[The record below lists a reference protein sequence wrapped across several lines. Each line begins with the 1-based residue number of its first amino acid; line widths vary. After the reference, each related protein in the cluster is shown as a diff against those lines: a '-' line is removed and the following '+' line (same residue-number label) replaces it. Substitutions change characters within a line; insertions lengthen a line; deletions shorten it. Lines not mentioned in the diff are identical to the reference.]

1 VVLVGCAAASGAG
14 AHVVTPVRELIDGLA
29 RLAVGVGV
37 DVQQGQDVVVMAHD
51 VEHAPIVRAVAEAA
65 YSRGARFVS
74 AVYWDQHIKRSRLLH
89 APEQTLT
96 FVPDWFDGIIT
107 EAAARRSAIVSVV
120 GDPSPNLLD
129 DIPGERAALDTM
141 PTTAKAIEI
150 LSRGDVAWTVV
161 PGVSPGVA
169 RTVLGEPDVDRLWRI
184 LVPLLRLDA
193 DDPER
198 AWSEHIAGLVTR
210 AALLDAHRFSAVRFR
225 GGGTDLTVGLLDRAR
240 WTSCAMNTR
249 WGHRTVINLP
259 TEEVFTTPD
268 YRRTE
273 GVVHAT
279 RPMEL
284 TAGGRVEHLVL
295 EFEQGRVTEVRATR
309 GAELVRAQMAS
320 DPGAAFLGE
329 IALVDGSSPVPRT
342 GVVFHNVLIDE
353 NATSHIAWG
362 DAYTSTVPDLPA
374 DAEAQ
379 RALGFNRSGIHQDA
393 MIGGPEVDVH
403 GLTTTGAEIPIIAR
417 DQWVLEAPA

>member
-1 VVLVGCAAASGAG
+1 MRDLV
-14 AHVVTPVRELIDGLA
+14 DGLA

-37 DVQQGQDVVVMAHD
+37 DVQEGQDLVVVAHD

-65 YSRGARFVS
+65 YRRGARFVS
-74 AVYWDQHIKRSRLLH
+74 VMYWDQHVKRSRLLH
-89 APEQTLT
+89 APDETLT
-96 FVPDWFDGIIT
+96 FVPDWFDGILV

-120 GDPSPNLLD
+120 GDPSPELMD
-129 DIPGERAALDTM
+129 DIPAERAALDTM
-141 PTTAKAIEI
+141 PTTPKGVEI

-161 PGVSPGVA
+161 PGLSPGVA
-169 RTVLGEPDVDRLWRI
+169 STVLGEPDVERLWR
-184 LVPLLRLDA
+184 VVAPLLRLDA
-193 DDPER
+193 DDPEQ
-198 AWSEHIAGLVTR
+198 AWSEHIAGLVAR

-225 GGGTDLTVGLLDRAR
+225 GGGTDLTVGLLDRAY
-240 WTSCAMNTR
+240 WTSSAMTTS
-249 WGHRTVINLP
+249 WGHRMVINLP

-273 GVVHAT
+273 GLVRAT

-284 TAGGRVEHLVL
+284 TAGGRVVDLVL
-295 EFEQGRVTEVRATR
+295 RFEQGRVTDVRATR

-329 IALVDGSSPVPRT
+329 IALVDGSSPVART

-379 RALGFNRSGIHQDA
+379 RALGFNRSGTHQDA
-393 MIGGPEVDVH
+393 MIGGPDVDVH
-403 GLTTTGAEIPIIAR
+403 GLTGTGAEVPIIVR
-417 DQWVLEAPA
+417 DRWVLEAPERRTPLRSGELPYDG

>member
-1 VVLVGCAAASGAG
+1 VTAVCDLV
-14 AHVVTPVRELIDGLA
+14 DGLA
-29 RLAVGVGV
+29 KLAVGVGV
-37 DVQQGQDVVVMAHD
+37 DVQQGQDVVVIAHD

-65 YSRGARFVS
+65 YGRGARFVS
-74 AVYWDQHIKRSRLLH
+74 ALYWDQHVKRSRLLH
-89 APEQTLT
+89 APVETLT
-96 FVPDWFDGIIT
+96 FVPDWFDGVIT
-107 EAAARRSAIVSVV
+107 EAAARRSAIVSVI

-141 PTTAKAIEI
+141 PTTPKGMAI

-161 PGVSPGVA
+161 PGASAGVA
-169 RTVLGEPDVDRLWRI
+169 RTVLGEPDVERLWSI
-184 LVPLLRLDA
+184 LGPLLRLDA

-198 AWSEHIAGLVTR
+198 AWSEHIARLVAR
-210 AALLDAHRFSAVRFR
+210 AAVLDAHHFSAIRFR
-225 GGGTDLTVGLLDRAR
+225 GGGTDLTVGLLDRAH
-240 WTSCAMNTR
+240 WTSCAMDTR

-273 GVVHAT
+273 GVVRAT

-284 TAGGRVEHLVL
+284 TAGGRVEGLVL
-295 EFEQGRVTEVRATR
+295 KFERGHVTEVRATR

-320 DPGAAFLGE
+320 DPGAASLGE
-329 IALVDGSSPVPRT
+329 IALVDGSSPVART

-353 NATSHIAWG
+353 NATSHVAWG
-362 DAYTSTVPDLPA
+362 DAYASTVPDLPA
-374 DAEAQ
+374 GAEAQ
-379 RALGFNRSGIHQDA
+379 KEIGFNRSGIHQDV

-403 GLTTTGAEIPIIAR
+403 GITSTGAEVPIIVR
-417 DQWVLEAPA
+417 DRWALEALPSAG